1 MVDKSPDAAKTRGEA
16 AANKAAKATEK
27 QRALEIK
34 HRDDLKRYFGEVG
47 SVGGQYSLG
56 VDQNNDYVLFENIYD
71 EKDKTKLIDKVEV
84 FFWVDP
90 DGITFRT
97 YYGSGLIKSVKE
109 NYKGNL
115 DTLRKQLF
123 DKNFMSETDYLTKDE
138 TALSR
143 AIIRAG
149 RSYTLSE
156 VQKYTVE
163 GQTKF
168 SPFNKWLTGLG
179 SARAG
184 GGEDL
189 PVRDINLMDR
199 DVVEAI
205 VRGVYTQT
213 TDMSPE
219 DADAFIQQET
229 DRYVKQIK
237 EGTLTTVKKVGGEMV
252 RKTTKPFSEAQ
263 VRAEL
268 PGRIKEEMPGITN
281 YKTNFDFLAFM
292 NSLGAEVVQ

>member
-16 AANKAAKATEK
+16 AANAAAKATEK

-47 SVGGQYSLG
+47 SAGGQYSLG
-56 VDQNNDYVLFENIYD
+56 VDQNGDYVLFENIYD
-71 EKDKTKLIDKVEV
+71 SKDKTKLIDQVEV
-84 FFWVDP
+84 FFWVKP
-90 DGITFRT
+90 DGMTFRT

-138 TALSR
+138 TALTK

-168 SPFNKWLTGLG
+168 NPFNKWLTGLG
-179 SARAG
+179 SAPK
-184 GGEDL
+184 GGENL
-189 PVRDINLMDR
+189 PVRDINLIDR
-199 DVVEAI
+199 DVIEAL
-205 VRGVYTQT
+205 VKDVYSRT
-213 TDMSPE
+213 TDMAI
-219 DADAFIQQET
+219 DDAFLKQET
-229 DRYVKQIK
+229 DRYMKQIK
-237 EGTLTTVKKVGGEMV
+237 EGSLTTVTKKGGEAV
-252 RKTTKPFSEAQ
+252 RKTTVPFSEAQ

-268 PGRIKEEMPGITN
+268 PERIEAERPGAMN
-281 YKTNFDFLAFM
+281 YKKNFDFLAFL

>member
-16 AANKAAKATEK
+16 AANAAAKATEK

-47 SVGGQYSLG
+47 SAGGQYSLG
-56 VDQNNDYVLFENIYD
+56 VDQNGDYVLFENIYD
-71 EKDKTKLIDKVEV
+71 SKDKTKLIDQVEV
-84 FFWVDP
+84 FFWVKP
-90 DGITFRT
+90 DGMIFRT

-138 TALSR
+138 TALSK
-143 AIIRAG
+143 AIIKAG

-179 SARAG
+179 SART
-184 GGEDL
+184 GGEPDL
-189 PVRDINLMDR
+189 PLRDINLMDR
-199 DVVEAI
+199 DVVEALI
-205 VRGVYTQT
+205 KDVYSRT
-213 TDMSPE
+213 TDMAI
-219 DADAFIQQET
+219 DDAFLKQET
-229 DRYVKQIK
+229 DRYMNQIK
-237 EGTLTTVKKVGGEMV
+237 EGTLTTVTKKGGEAV
-252 RKTTKPFSEAQ
+252 RKTTVPFSEAQ
-263 VRAEL
+263 VQAEL
-268 PGRIKEEMPGITN
+268 PGRIEKERPGATK
-281 YKTNFDFLAFM
+281 YKKNFDFLTFLDG
-292 NSLGAEVVQ
+292 LGAPVV